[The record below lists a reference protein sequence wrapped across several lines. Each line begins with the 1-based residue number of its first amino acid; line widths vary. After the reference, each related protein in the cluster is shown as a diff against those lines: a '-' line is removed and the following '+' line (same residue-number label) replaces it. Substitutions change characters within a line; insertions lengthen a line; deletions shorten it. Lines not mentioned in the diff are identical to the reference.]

1 MKILPVNTINLQQPI
16 KKANNSETE
25 TNELLRT
32 YELPKTV
39 EIKQNLSNPT
49 FKDCGAEYAIGRG
62 TCSIF
67 GIT

>member
-1 MKILPVNTINLQQPI
+1 MKISPINTLNLQQPT
-16 KKANNSETE
+16 KKANKSETK
-25 TNELLRT
+25 TNELLKAQ
-32 YELPKTV
+32 ELPKTIEV
-39 EIKQNLSNPT
+39 KQNLSNPT